1 MRKIL
6 VAIVSAPWLAACG
19 SAVPASPPPPE
30 DGQPRFEIEVGA
42 SGYTPAEIVAPA
54 STLVHLGFLRTSD
67 EGCGQEL
74 VIPSMDL
81 HRDLP
86 LDQRVWID
94 VTTPASG
101 RLAFTC
107 GMGMYQGAILAQ

>member
-1 MRKIL
+1 MSRLLTFAL
-6 VAIVSAPWLAACG
+6 VLTACG
-19 SAVPASPPPPE
+19 SHAASTPAPD
-30 DGQPRFEIEVGA
+30 DGRPRFEIEVGP
-42 SGYTPAEIVAPA
+42 SGYSPAEVSAPA
-54 STLVHLGFLRTSD
+54 GAAIHLGFLRTSD

-81 HRDLP
+81 RRDLP
-86 LDQRVWID
+86 LNERVWID

-107 GMGMYQGAILAQ
+107 GMGMYQGAVVAE

>member
-1 MRKIL
+1 MRRLAFLL
-6 VAIVSAPWLAACG
+6 VLGCG
-19 SAVPASPPPPE
+19 SAAVSTPPPD
-30 DGQPRFEIEVGA
+30 DGQPRFEIDVGS
-42 SGYTPAEIVAPA
+42 SGYAPAEITAPA
-54 STLVHLGFLRTSD
+54 GAPIHLGFLRSTD
-67 EGCGQEL
+67 EGCGGEL

-86 LDQRVWID
+86 LNERVWID

-107 GMGMYQGAILAQ
+107 GMGMYQGAVVAQ